1 MWMSIYFRPN
11 GKKRTYC
18 FYILHKLLNA
28 FWIVQVEKP
37 SYRLILKKEKA
48 HVMDINCVR
57 WCPQVT
63 YENSQQKSLNL
74 FSWRILSEN

>member
-1 MWMSIYFRPN
+1 MF
-11 GKKRTYC
+11 C
-18 FYILHKLLNA
+18 VLHKVLNV
-28 FWIVQVEKP
+28 ISVMQVERP

-63 YENSQQKSLNL
+63 SENSQQNSLCLAGGYCLRIRNKIVFDL
-74 FSWRILSEN
+74 FS